1 MPSED
6 FLGPVD
12 LATLLT
18 SLKGSVPASF
28 AAYHS
33 ELNPG
38 EDEALRAK
46 YGPANFYQHMGTAIP
61 QRNYRAPNPY
71 AAQGK
76 AVADMQDFR
85 MRFPTPE
92 MQKAV
97 IESMNHYAGGG
108 LRKSVQE
115 MAEEL
120 LKKGVKTE
128 DKPDLGRRSLLGMS
142 GYKPPQEFPMDLAKQ
157 INEEVIKAGKA
168 PQIVHNTTEVTPSGQ
183 KSILES
189 LIQTPISRRQVVKS
203 MASQAGQAMLPAPLI
218 HEATSLL
225 PKVIEPLSSLQSA
238 APVANKMSVF
248 EMLPGLIAK
257 GIDQGL
263 SGSKLE
269 DFVMENSGH
278 PFDIS
283 HHIDSISQQMINPE
297 IKGYHDFDIHHPS
310 EVLQGIIDPYG
321 AMSPE
326 SIYSLRP
333 TLRHMKEQSPE
344 RYHETMNNARDIS
357 MGQIEDLHGSYD
369 IDPKALKAW
378 REGKIDSDE
387 FGSMHSADDDEYL
400 LE

>member
-71 AAQGK
+71 AAQAK
-76 AVADMQDFR
+76 AIADMQEFR

-128 DKPDLGRRSLLGMS
+128 DKPDLGRRSLLGMGS
-142 GYKPPQEFPMDLAKQ
+142 IMPPKDFPMSFHGDLD
-157 INEEVIKAGKA
+157 KA
-168 PQIVHNTTEVTPSGQ
+168 PKVVQKTTEIVPGGQ
-183 KSILES
+183 KSTIES
-189 LIQTPISRRQVVKS
+189 LAQTPVSRRQVVKS
-203 MASQAGQAMLPAPLI
+203 MASQAGQAMLPQSLI
-218 HEATSLL
+218 HEATGLIPNVPDS
-225 PKVIEPLSSLQSA
+225 LSSLQSA
-238 APVANKMSVF
+238 IPIASQMSAH
-248 EMLPGLIAK
+248 EMLPGLIAHGISK
-257 GIDQGL
+257 GMNGQE
-263 SGSKLE
+263 LE
-269 DFVMENSGH
+269 DFVLKHMQNH
-278 PFDIS
+278 PEVDDQHVDNLARQMTYPEIEQDHEFDI
-283 HHIDSISQQMINPE
+283 
-297 IKGYHDFDIHHPS
+297 YHPS
-310 EVLQGIIDPYG
+310 QALTDILDPQGDIYANSVYG
-321 AMSPE
+321 
-326 SIYSLRP
+326 LRP
-333 TLRHMKEQSPE
+333 TLRYLKAQSPE
-344 RYHETMNNARDIS
+344 VYRDTINNARDLS
-357 MGQIEDLHGSYD
+357 MGSIENLHEQHD
-369 IDPKALKAW
+369 IDPNIFKAW
-378 REGKIDSDE
+378 QEGKIDSYELAKRHYGEDHE
-387 FGSMHSADDDEYL
+387 D
-400 LE
+400 